1 MHIESMWT
9 NLEVFYC
16 GQSFKNKGN
25 IQINPILAV
34 VVRLRTLTIVT
45 YVKAYRIFL
54 FLKLSSFID
63 KKLF

>member
-16 GQSFKNKGN
+16 GQSFKNKKN

-34 VVRLRTLTIVT
+34 VIRLRTSTISI
-45 YVKAYRIFL
+45 YVKVYRFL
-54 FLKLSSFID
+54 FLKLIFHP
-63 KKLF
+63 

>member
-16 GQSFKNKGN
+16 GQSFKNKRN